1 MLKKK
6 ELLKKLLLLI
16 LTLILFS
23 CASYK
28 NKPKD
33 EVPAWIEKVPAGDAD
48 YEYFTASG
56 TNKNFTLAEADAK
69 NNLINE
75 IIRYLGVSIKTETT
89 TTALGSVENLEK
101 ILKSEISQSSAANI
115 KKLKIKNRY
124 TKKNK
129 DSLTV
134 YLLAEYDKNELRK
147 ERDRLLKIAEEKI
160 LSVSEPQKK
169 ADDFFESKKYY
180 SAAIYY
186 AKAASAALSSGIENG
201 DIKFRQNIS
210 NAKESLKKIKLNLQK
225 DNLENTSNEFLIP
238 INIGTFEERVPLLV
252 SYKTKVKNTTS
263 IIIEG
268 IETDQNGT
276 ANFILNDEKIEREG
290 RIRIELDISE
300 IKQILGPKD
309 FDEYQEALKELQQI
323 VFKQVINFEFTK
335 PENKIKKEKEQKG
348 TVSLFIE
355 QTDSKNAI
363 IEEKILDILKDMNFK
378 TISAKNENQSA
389 DFIIYARIETDEVS
403 KAADGF
409 LVRLNADIEIKNPNT
424 QEIIYKKNISKRGAG
439 FTEKEAHRSA
449 SVAIAKAIALVF
461 NGIIDE

>member
-1 MLKKK
+1 MLKKQ
-6 ELLKKLLLLI
+6 LLKKLLLLI
-16 LTLILFS
+16 LTLTLFS
-23 CASYK
+23 CTSYK
-28 NKPKD
+28 NKP
-33 EVPAWIEKVPAGDAD
+33 EEQVPAWIEKVPAGDAD

-75 IIRYLGVSIKTETT
+75 IVRYLGVSIKTETT

-147 ERDRLLKIAEEKI
+147 ERDRLLKIAEERI
-160 LSVSEPQKK
+160 SSVSEPQKK
-169 ADDFFESKKYY
+169 ADEFVASKKYY
-180 SAAIYY
+180 SAALYY
-186 AKAASAALSSGIENG
+186 TKAAAAALSSGIENG

-225 DNLENTSNEFLIP
+225 DNLENTSNDFLIP

-276 ANFILNDEKIEREG
+276 ANFILHDEKIEPKA
-290 RIRIELDISE
+290 RIRIELDMSE
-300 IKQILGPKD
+300 IKQILGSKD
-309 FDEYQEALKELQQI
+309 CDEYQEAVKELQQI
-323 VFKQVINFEFTK
+323 VFKQIINFEFKK
-335 PENKIKKEKEQKG
+335 PENKIKKEQKG

-355 QTDSKNAI
+355 QTDSKNSI

-378 TISAKNENQSA
+378 TISAKNENPAA
-389 DFIIYARIETDEVS
+389 DFFIYARIETDEAS

-409 LVRLNADIEIKNPNT
+409 LVRLNADIEIKNLNT
-424 QEIIYKKNISKRGAG
+424 QEILYKKNISKRGAG

-449 SVAIAKAIALVF
+449 SVAIAKAIALAF
-461 NGIIDE
+461 SEIIDE

>member
-1 MLKKK
+1 MLKKQ
-6 ELLKKLLLLI
+6 LLKKLLLLI

-28 NKPKD
+28 NKPED
-33 EVPAWIEKVPAGDAD
+33 EVPVWIEKVPAGNAD

-101 ILKSEISQSSAANI
+101 ILKSEISQSSTANI

-180 SAAIYY
+180 SAALYY
-186 AKAASAALSSGIENG
+186 TKAASAALSSGIENG

-276 ANFILNDEKIEREG
+276 ANFILHDEKIEPKA

-300 IKQILGPKD
+300 IKQILGSKD
-309 FDEYQEALKELQQI
+309 FDEYQEAVKELQQI
-323 VFKQVINFEFTK
+323 VFKQIINFEFKK
-335 PENKIKKEKEQKG
+335 PENKIKKEQKG

-355 QTDSKNAI
+355 QADSKNSI

-378 TISAKNENQSA
+378 TISAKNENPAA
-389 DFIIYARIETDEVS
+389 DFFIYAKIETDEAS

-461 NGIIDE
+461 NGIIE

>member
-1 MLKKK
+1 MQKKQ
-6 ELLKKLLLLI
+6 LLKKLLLLI
-16 LTLILFS
+16 LTLTLFS

-28 NKPKD
+28 NKS
-33 EVPAWIEKVPAGDAD
+33 EEEQPAWIEKVPAGDAD

-180 SAAIYY
+180 SAALYY
-186 AKAASAALSSGIENG
+186 TKAASAALSSGIENG

-210 NAKESLKKIKLNLQK
+210 NAKESLKRIKLNLQN
-225 DNLENTSNEFLIP
+225 DSLEDSLNKTLILV
-238 INIGTFEERVPLLV
+238 NIGTAEENVPLLV
-252 SYKTKVKNTTS
+252 SYKTKVKNTTT

-276 ANFILNDEKIEREG
+276 ANFILHDEKIEPKA

-300 IKQILGPKD
+300 IKQILGSKD
-309 FDEYQEALKELQQI
+309 FDEYQEAVKELQQI
-323 VFKQVINFEFTK
+323 VFKQIINFEFKK
-335 PENKIKKEKEQKG
+335 PENKRKKEKEQKG

-355 QTDSKNAI
+355 RTDSKNAI
-363 IEEKILDILKDMNFK
+363 IEDKILDILKDMNFK
-378 TISAKNENQSA
+378 TISAKNENPSA
-389 DFIIYARIETDEVS
+389 DFFIYARIETDEVS

>member
-1 MLKKK
+1 MLKKQ
-6 ELLKKLLLLI
+6 LLKKILLLI
-16 LTLILFS
+16 LTLTLFS
-23 CASYK
+23 CTSYK
-28 NKPKD
+28 NKP
-33 EVPAWIEKVPAGDAD
+33 EEELPAWIENVPAGDAD

-89 TTALGSVENLEK
+89 TTALGSVENLDK

-169 ADDFFESKKYY
+169 ADEFFESKKYY
-180 SAAIYY
+180 SAALYY

-225 DNLENTSNEFLIP
+225 DSLEDSLNKTLILV
-238 INIGTFEERVPLLV
+238 NIGTSEENVPLLV
-252 SYKTKVKNTTS
+252 SYKTKVKNSTT

-268 IETDQNGT
+268 IETNQNGT
-276 ANFILNDEKIEREG
+276 ANFILHDEKIEPKA

-300 IKQILGPKD
+300 IKQILGSKD

-323 VFKQVINFEFTK
+323 VFKQVINVEFTK
-335 PENKIKKEKEQKG
+335 PENKTKKEEKG

-355 QTDSKNAI
+355 QADSKNSI

-378 TISAKNENQSA
+378 TISAKNENPAA
-389 DFIIYARIETDEVS
+389 DFFIYARIETDEVS

-409 LVRLNADIEIKNPNT
+409 LVRLNADIEIKDPNT
-424 QEIIYKKNISKRGAG
+424 QEILYKKNISKRGAG

>member
-1 MLKKK
+1 MQKKK
-6 ELLKKLLLLI
+6 QLLKKILLLI
-16 LTLILFS
+16 LTLISFS

-28 NKPKD
+28 NKP
-33 EVPAWIEKVPAGDAD
+33 EEELPAWIEKVPAGDAD

-180 SAAIYY
+180 SAALYY
-186 AKAASAALSSGIENG
+186 TKAASAALSSGIENG

-210 NAKESLKKIKLNLQK
+210 NAKESLKRIKLNLQK
-225 DNLENTSNEFLIP
+225 DSLEDSLNKTLILV
-238 INIGTFEERVPLLV
+238 NIGTAEEKVPLLV
-252 SYKTKVKNTTS
+252 SYKTKVKNSTT

-276 ANFILNDEKIEREG
+276 ANFILHDEKIEPKA

-300 IKQILGPKD
+300 IKQILGSKD
-309 FDEYQEALKELQQI
+309 FDEYQETLKELQQI
-323 VFKQVINFEFTK
+323 IFKQIINFEFK
-335 PENKIKKEKEQKG
+335 NPENKIKKEKEQKG

-355 QTDSKNAI
+355 QADSKNSI

-378 TISAKNENQSA
+378 TISAKNENPAA
-389 DFIIYARIETDEVS
+389 DFFIYARIETDEAS

>member
-1 MLKKK
+1 MQKKK
-6 ELLKKLLLLI
+6 QLLKKLLLLI
-16 LTLILFS
+16 LTLTLFS

-28 NKPKD
+28 NKS
-33 EVPAWIEKVPAGDAD
+33 EEEQPAWIEKVPAGDAD

-89 TTALGSVENLEK
+89 TTALGSIENLEK
-101 ILKSEISQSSAANI
+101 ILKSEISQSSTANI

-147 ERDRLLKIAEEKI
+147 ERDRLLKIAEEKM

-180 SAAIYY
+180 SAALYY
-186 AKAASAALSSGIENG
+186 TKAASAALSSGIENG

-225 DNLENTSNEFLIP
+225 DSLENTSNEFLIP

-276 ANFILNDEKIEREG
+276 ANFILHDEKIEPKA

-300 IKQILGPKD
+300 IKQILGSKD

-323 VFKQVINFEFTK
+323 IFKQIINFEFK
-335 PENKIKKEKEQKG
+335 NPENKIKKEKEQKG

-355 QTDSKNAI
+355 QADSKNSI

-424 QEIIYKKNISKRGAG
+424 QEILYKKNISKRGAG

-461 NGIIDE
+461 NGIIE

>member
-1 MLKKK
+1 MQKKK

-28 NKPKD
+28 NKS
-33 EVPAWIEKVPAGDAD
+33 EEELPAWIENVPAGDAD

-89 TTALGSVENLEK
+89 TSALGSIENLEK

-124 TKKNK
+124 SQKNK
-129 DSLTV
+129 NGLTV
-134 YLLAEYDKNELRK
+134 YLLAEYDKQELRK

-180 SAAIYY
+180 SAALYY
-186 AKAASAALSSGIENG
+186 TKAASAALSSGIENG

-225 DNLENTSNEFLIP
+225 DNLENTSNDFLIP

-252 SYKTKVKNTTS
+252 SYKTKVKNTAS

-276 ANFILNDEKIEREG
+276 ANFILHDEKIEPKA

-300 IKQILGPKD
+300 IKQILGSKD
-309 FDEYQEALKELQQI
+309 FDEYQEAVKELQQI
-323 VFKQVINFEFTK
+323 IFKQIINFEFK
-335 PENKIKKEKEQKG
+335 NPENKIKKEQKE

-355 QTDSKNAI
+355 QADSKNSI

-378 TISAKNENQSA
+378 TISAKNENPAA
-389 DFIIYARIETDEVS
+389 DFFIYARIETDEAS

-424 QEIIYKKNISKRGAG
+424 QEILYKKNISKRGAG

-449 SVAIAKAIALVF
+449 SVAIAKAIALAF

>member
-1 MLKKK
+1 MLKKQ
-6 ELLKKLLLLI
+6 LLKKLLLLI
-16 LTLILFS
+16 LTLTLFS

-28 NKPKD
+28 SKP
-33 EVPAWIEKVPAGDAD
+33 EEELPVWIEKVPASDTD

-89 TTALGSVENLEK
+89 TTALGSVENLDK

-124 TKKNK
+124 TQKNK

-147 ERDRLLKIAEEKI
+147 ESNRLLKIAEEKI

-180 SAAIYY
+180 SAALYY
-186 AKAASAALSSGIENG
+186 TKAASAALSSGIENG

-225 DNLENTSNEFLIP
+225 DNLENTSNDFLIP

-252 SYKTKVKNTTS
+252 SYKTKVKNTTT

-276 ANFILNDEKIEREG
+276 ANFILHDEKIEPKA

-300 IKQILGPKD
+300 IKQILGSKD
-309 FDEYQEALKELQQI
+309 FDEYQEAVKELQQI
-323 VFKQVINFEFTK
+323 IFKQIINFEFK
-335 PENKIKKEKEQKG
+335 NPENKIKKEQKE

-355 QTDSKNAI
+355 QADSKNSI

-378 TISAKNENQSA
+378 TISAKNENPAA
-389 DFIIYARIETDEVS
+389 DFFIYARIETDEAS

-424 QEIIYKKNISKRGAG
+424 QEILYKKNISKRGAG

>member
-1 MLKKK
+1 MLKKQ
-6 ELLKKLLLLI
+6 LLKKILLLI
-16 LTLILFS
+16 LTLISLS

-28 NKPKD
+28 NKP
-33 EVPAWIEKVPAGDAD
+33 EEELPAWIEKVPAGDAD

-89 TTALGSVENLEK
+89 TTALGSIENLEK

-169 ADDFFESKKYY
+169 ANDFFESKKYY
-180 SAAIYY
+180 SAALYY

-225 DNLENTSNEFLIP
+225 DSLENTSNEFLIP

-252 SYKTKVKNTTS
+252 SYKTKIRNTTS

-276 ANFILNDEKIEREG
+276 ANFILHDEKIEPKA
-290 RIRIELDISE
+290 RIRIELDIFE
-300 IKQILGPKD
+300 IKQILGSKD
-309 FDEYQEALKELQQI
+309 FDEYQEALKELQQT
-323 VFKQVINFEFTK
+323 VFKQIINFEFKK

-363 IEEKILDILKDMNFK
+363 TEEKILDILKDMNFK

-449 SVAIAKAIALVF
+449 SVAIAKAIALAF

>member
-28 NKPKD
+28 NKS
-33 EVPAWIEKVPAGDAD
+33 EEELPAWIEKVPDGDAD

-75 IIRYLGVSIKTETT
+75 IIRYLGVSIKTETI
-89 TTALGSVENLEK
+89 TTALGSIENLEK

-180 SAAIYY
+180 SAALYY
-186 AKAASAALSSGIENG
+186 TKAASAALSSGIENG

-276 ANFILNDEKIEREG
+276 ANFILHDEKIEPKA

-300 IKQILGPKD
+300 IKQILGSKD
-309 FDEYQEALKELQQI
+309 FDEYQEAVKELQQI
-323 VFKQVINFEFTK
+323 VFKQIINFEFKK
-335 PENKIKKEKEQKG
+335 PENKIKKEQKG

-355 QTDSKNAI
+355 QADSKNSI

-378 TISAKNENQSA
+378 TISAKNENPAA
-389 DFIIYARIETDEVS
+389 DFFIYAKIETDEAS

-449 SVAIAKAIALVF
+449 SVVIAKAIALVF

>member
-1 MLKKK
+1 MQKKK
-6 ELLKKLLLLI
+6 ELLKKILLLI
-16 LTLILFS
+16 LTLTLFS

-28 NKPKD
+28 NKPED
-33 EVPAWIEKVPAGDAD
+33 EVPVWIEKVPASDAD

-56 TNKNFTLAEADAK
+56 TNTNFTLAEADAK

-75 IIRYLGVSIKTETT
+75 IVRYLGVSIKTETT

-134 YLLAEYDKNELRK
+134 YLLAEYDKQELRK

-180 SAAIYY
+180 SAALYY
-186 AKAASAALSSGIENG
+186 TKAASAALSSGIENG

-210 NAKESLKKIKLNLQK
+210 NAKESLKRIKLNLQN
-225 DNLENTSNEFLIP
+225 DSLEDSLNKTLILV
-238 INIGTFEERVPLLV
+238 NIGTAEENVPLLV
-252 SYKTKVKNTTS
+252 SYKTKVKNTTT

-276 ANFILNDEKIEREG
+276 ANFILHDEKIEPKA

-300 IKQILGPKD
+300 IKQILGSKD
-309 FDEYQEALKELQQI
+309 FDEYQEAVNELQQI
-323 VFKQVINFEFTK
+323 VFKQIINFEFKK

-355 QTDSKNAI
+355 QADSKNSI

-378 TISAKNENQSA
+378 TISSKNENPAA
-389 DFIIYARIETDEVS
+389 DFFIYARIETDEAS
-403 KAADGF
+403 KTADGF

-424 QEIIYKKNISKRGAG
+424 QEILYKKNISKRGAG

-461 NGIIDE
+461 NGIIE

>member
-28 NKPKD
+28 NKS
-33 EVPAWIEKVPAGDAD
+33 EEELPAWIEKVPDGDAD

-75 IIRYLGVSIKTETT
+75 IIRYLGVSIKTETI
-89 TTALGSVENLEK
+89 TTALGSIENLEK

-180 SAAIYY
+180 SAALYY
-186 AKAASAALSSGIENG
+186 TKAASAALSSGIENG

-276 ANFILNDEKIEREG
+276 ANFILHDEKIEPKA

-300 IKQILGPKD
+300 IKQILGSKD
-309 FDEYQEALKELQQI
+309 FDEYQEAVKELQQI
-323 VFKQVINFEFTK
+323 VFKQIINFEFKK

-355 QTDSKNAI
+355 QADSKNSI

-378 TISAKNENQSA
+378 TISAKNENPAA
-389 DFIIYARIETDEVS
+389 DFFIYAKIETDEAS

>member
-1 MLKKK
+1 MLKKQ
-6 ELLKKLLLLI
+6 LLKKLLLLI

-28 NKPKD
+28 NKP
-33 EVPAWIEKVPAGDAD
+33 EEQVPAWIEKVPASDAN

-180 SAAIYY
+180 SAALYY
-186 AKAASAALSSGIENG
+186 TKAASAALSSGIENG

-210 NAKESLKKIKLNLQK
+210 NAKDSLKKIKLNLQK
-225 DNLENTSNEFLIP
+225 DNLENTSNDFLIP

-252 SYKTKVKNTTS
+252 SYKTKVKNSTT

-276 ANFILNDEKIEREG
+276 ANFILHDEKIEPKA

-300 IKQILGPKD
+300 IKQILGSKD

-323 VFKQVINFEFTK
+323 IFKQIINFEFK
-335 PENKIKKEKEQKG
+335 NPENKIKKEKEQKG

-355 QTDSKNAI
+355 QADSKNSI

-378 TISAKNENQSA
+378 TISAKNENPSA
-389 DFIIYARIETDEVS
+389 DFFIYARIETDETS

>member
-6 ELLKKLLLLI
+6 ELLKKILLLI
-16 LTLILFS
+16 LTLISLS

-28 NKPKD
+28 NKP
-33 EVPAWIEKVPAGDAD
+33 EEELPAWIEKVPAGDAD

-89 TTALGSVENLEK
+89 TTALGSIENLEK

-180 SAAIYY
+180 SAALYY
-186 AKAASAALSSGIENG
+186 TKAASAALSSGIENG

-210 NAKESLKKIKLNLQK
+210 NAKESLKKININLQK
-225 DNLENTSNEFLIP
+225 NNLENTSNDFLIP

-276 ANFILNDEKIEREG
+276 ANFILHDEKIEPKA

-300 IKQILGPKD
+300 IKQILGSKD
-309 FDEYQEALKELQQI
+309 FDEYQEAVKELQQI
-323 VFKQVINFEFTK
+323 VFKQIINFEFKK
-335 PENKIKKEKEQKG
+335 PENKIKKEQKG

-355 QTDSKNAI
+355 QADSKNSI

-378 TISAKNENQSA
+378 TISAKNENPAA
-389 DFIIYARIETDEVS
+389 DFFIYAKIETDEAS

-449 SVAIAKAIALVF
+449 SVAIAKVIALVF
-461 NGIIDE
+461 SEIIDE

>member
-1 MLKKK
+1 MLKKQ
-6 ELLKKLLLLI
+6 LLKKLLLLI

-28 NKPKD
+28 NKPED
-33 EVPAWIEKVPAGDAD
+33 EVPVWIEKVPAGDAD

-180 SAAIYY
+180 SAALYY
-186 AKAASAALSSGIENG
+186 TKAASAALSSGIENG

-210 NAKESLKKIKLNLQK
+210 NAKDSLKKIKLNLQK
-225 DNLENTSNEFLIP
+225 DSLEDSLNETLIP
-238 INIGTFEERVPLLV
+238 INIGTTEENVPLLV

-276 ANFILNDEKIEREG
+276 ANFILHDEKIEPKA

-300 IKQILGPKD
+300 IKQILGSKD
-309 FDEYQEALKELQQI
+309 FDEYQEAVKELQQI
-323 VFKQVINFEFTK
+323 IFKQIINFEFK
-335 PENKIKKEKEQKG
+335 NPENKIKKEKEQKG

-355 QTDSKNAI
+355 QADSKNSI

-378 TISAKNENQSA
+378 TISAKNENPSA
-389 DFIIYARIETDEVS
+389 DFFIYARIETDETS

>member
-1 MLKKK
+1 MLKKQ
-6 ELLKKLLLLI
+6 LLKKILLLI
-16 LTLILFS
+16 LTLTLFS

-28 NKPKD
+28 NKP
-33 EVPAWIEKVPAGDAD
+33 EEQVSAWIEKVPASDAN

-147 ERDRLLKIAEEKI
+147 ERNRLLKIAEEKI

-169 ADDFFESKKYY
+169 ADEFVASKKYY
-180 SAAIYY
+180 SAALYY
-186 AKAASAALSSGIENG
+186 TKAASAALSSGIENG

-210 NAKESLKKIKLNLQK
+210 NAKESLKRIKLNLQN
-225 DNLENTSNEFLIP
+225 DSLEDSLNKTLILV
-238 INIGTFEERVPLLV
+238 NIGTAEENVPLLV
-252 SYKTKVKNTTS
+252 SYKTKVKNSTT
-263 IIIEG
+263 IIIER

-276 ANFILNDEKIEREG
+276 ANFILHDEKIEPKA

-300 IKQILGPKD
+300 IKQILGSKD
-309 FDEYQEALKELQQI
+309 FDEYQEAVNELQQI
-323 VFKQVINFEFTK
+323 VFKQIINFEFKK
-335 PENKIKKEKEQKG
+335 PENKIKKEQKG

-355 QTDSKNAI
+355 QTDSKNSI

-378 TISAKNENQSA
+378 TISAKNENPAA
-389 DFIIYARIETDEVS
+389 DFFIYARIETDEVS

-424 QEIIYKKNISKRGAG
+424 QEILYKKNISKRGAG

-449 SVAIAKAIALVF
+449 SVAIAKAIALAF
-461 NGIIDE
+461 SAIIDE

>member
-1 MLKKK
+1 MLKKQ
-6 ELLKKLLLLI
+6 LLKKILLLI
-16 LTLILFS
+16 LTLTLFS

-28 NKPKD
+28 NKS
-33 EVPAWIEKVPAGDAD
+33 EEELPAWIEKVPAGDAD

-134 YLLAEYDKNELRK
+134 YLLAEYDKQELRK

-169 ADDFFESKKYY
+169 ADNFFESKKYY
-180 SAAIYY
+180 SAALYY
-186 AKAASAALSSGIENG
+186 TKAASAALSSGIENG

-225 DNLENTSNEFLIP
+225 DSLENTSNEFLIP

-252 SYKTKVKNTTS
+252 SYKTKVKNTTT

-276 ANFILNDEKIEREG
+276 ANFILHDEKIEPKA

-300 IKQILGPKD
+300 IKQILGSKD
-309 FDEYQEALKELQQI
+309 FDEYQEAIKELQQI
-323 VFKQVINFEFTK
+323 IFKQIINFEFKK

-355 QTDSKNAI
+355 QADSKNSI

-378 TISAKNENQSA
+378 TISAKNENPAA
-389 DFIIYARIETDEVS
+389 DFFIYARIETDEAS

-424 QEIIYKKNISKRGAG
+424 QEILYKKNISKRGAG

-449 SVAIAKAIALVF
+449 SVAIAKVIALVF
-461 NGIIDE
+461 SEIIE

>member
-1 MLKKK
+1 MQKKK
-6 ELLKKLLLLI
+6 QLLKKLLLLI
-16 LTLILFS
+16 LTLTLFS

-28 NKPKD
+28 NKS
-33 EVPAWIEKVPAGDAD
+33 EEEQPAWIEKVPAGDAD
-48 YEYFTASG
+48 YEYVTASG

-89 TTALGSVENLEK
+89 TTALGSIENLEK
-101 ILKSEISQSSAANI
+101 ILKSEISQSSTANI

-147 ERDRLLKIAEEKI
+147 ERDRLLKIAEEKM

-180 SAAIYY
+180 SAALYY
-186 AKAASAALSSGIENG
+186 TKAASAALSSGIENG

-225 DNLENTSNEFLIP
+225 DNLENTSNDFLIP

-276 ANFILNDEKIEREG
+276 ANFILHDEKIEPKA

-300 IKQILGPKD
+300 IKQILGSKD

-323 VFKQVINFEFTK
+323 IFKQIINFEFK
-335 PENKIKKEKEQKG
+335 NPENKIKKEKEQKG

-355 QTDSKNAI
+355 QADSKNSI

-378 TISAKNENQSA
+378 TISAKNENPSA
-389 DFIIYARIETDEVS
+389 DFFIYARIETDEAS

-424 QEIIYKKNISKRGAG
+424 QEILYKKNISKRGAG

-461 NGIIDE
+461 NGIIE

>member
-1 MLKKK
+1 MQKKTQA
-6 ELLKKLLLLI
+6 LKKLLLLI
-16 LTLILFS
+16 LTLTLFS
-23 CASYK
+23 CTSYK
-28 NKPKD
+28 NKP
-33 EVPAWIEKVPAGDAD
+33 EEELPAWVEKVPAGNAD

-89 TTALGSVENLEK
+89 TTALGSAENIEK

-124 TKKNK
+124 SQKNK
-129 DSLTV
+129 NGLTV

-147 ERDRLLKIAEEKI
+147 ERNRLLKIAEEKI
-160 LSVSEPQKK
+160 LSISEPQKK
-169 ADDFFESKKYY
+169 ADEFVASKKYY
-180 SAAIYY
+180 SAALYY

-225 DNLENTSNEFLIP
+225 DRLKDSLNETLIP
-238 INIGTFEERVPLLV
+238 INIGISEENVPLLI
-252 SYKTKVKNTTS
+252 SYKTKIKNNTS

-276 ANFILNDEKIEREG
+276 ANFILHDEKIEPKAL
-290 RIRIELDISE
+290 IRIELDISE
-300 IKQILGPKD
+300 INQILGSKD
-309 FDEYQEALKELQQI
+309 FDEYQKAVKELQQI
-323 VFKQVINFEFTK
+323 VFKQVIHFEFK
-335 PENKIKKEKEQKG
+335 KNENKIKNEKKQKG
-348 TVSLFIE
+348 SVSLFIE
-355 QTDSKNAI
+355 QDNLKSLN
-363 IEEKILDILKDMNFK
+363 IEEKISDILKDMNFK
-378 TISAKNENQSA
+378 TISAKNETPSA
-389 DFIIYARIETDEVS
+389 DFFIYAIIETDEVS

-409 LVRLNADIEIKNPNT
+409 LVRLNADIEIKNQNT
-424 QEIIYKKNISKRGAG
+424 QEILYKKNISKRGAG

-449 SVAIAKAIALVF
+449 SIAMAKAIASAF
-461 NGIIDE
+461 REIADE

>member
-1 MLKKK
+1 MLKKQ
-6 ELLKKLLLLI
+6 LLKKILLLI
-16 LTLILFS
+16 LTLTLFS

-28 NKPKD
+28 NKS
-33 EVPAWIEKVPAGDAD
+33 EEELPAWIEKVPAGDAD

-147 ERDRLLKIAEEKI
+147 ERNRLLKIAEEKI

-169 ADDFFESKKYY
+169 ADEFVASKKYY
-180 SAAIYY
+180 SAALYY
-186 AKAASAALSSGIENG
+186 TKAASAALSSGIENG

-210 NAKESLKKIKLNLQK
+210 NAKESLKRIKLNLQN
-225 DNLENTSNEFLIP
+225 DSLEDSLNKTLILV
-238 INIGTFEERVPLLV
+238 NIGTAEENVPLLV
-252 SYKTKVKNTTS
+252 SYKTKVKNSTT
-263 IIIEG
+263 IIIER

-276 ANFILNDEKIEREG
+276 ANFILHDEKIEPKA

-300 IKQILGPKD
+300 IKQILGSKD
-309 FDEYQEALKELQQI
+309 FDEYQEAVNELQQI
-323 VFKQVINFEFTK
+323 VFKQIINFEFKK
-335 PENKIKKEKEQKG
+335 PENKIKKEQKG

-355 QTDSKNAI
+355 QTDSKNSI

-378 TISAKNENQSA
+378 TISAKNENPAA
-389 DFIIYARIETDEVS
+389 DFFIYARIETDEVS

-424 QEIIYKKNISKRGAG
+424 QEILYKKNISKRGAG

-461 NGIIDE
+461 NGIIE

>member
-1 MLKKK
+1 MLKKQ
-6 ELLKKLLLLI
+6 LLKKILLLI
-16 LTLILFS
+16 LTLTLFS

-28 NKPKD
+28 NKPED
-33 EVPAWIEKVPAGDAD
+33 EVPVWIEKVPAGDAD

-124 TKKNK
+124 SQKNK
-129 DSLTV
+129 NGLTV
-134 YLLAEYDKNELRK
+134 YLLAEYDKQELRK

-180 SAAIYY
+180 SAALYY
-186 AKAASAALSSGIENG
+186 TKAASAALSSGIENG

-252 SYKTKVKNTTS
+252 SYKTKVRNTTS

-276 ANFILNDEKIEREG
+276 ANFILHDEKIEPKA

-300 IKQILGPKD
+300 IKQILGSKD
-309 FDEYQEALKELQQI
+309 FDEYQEAVKELQQI
-323 VFKQVINFEFTK
+323 IFKQIINFEFK
-335 PENKIKKEKEQKG
+335 NPENKIKKEKEQKG

-355 QTDSKNAI
+355 QADSKNSI

-378 TISAKNENQSA
+378 TISAKNENPAA
-389 DFIIYARIETDEVS
+389 DFFIYARIETDEAS

-461 NGIIDE
+461 NGIIE

>member
-1 MLKKK
+1 MQKKQ
-6 ELLKKLLLLI
+6 LLKKILLPI
-16 LTLILFS
+16 LTLALFS

-28 NKPKD
+28 NKT
-33 EVPAWIEKVPAGDAD
+33 EEQVPAWIEKVPAGDAD

-180 SAAIYY
+180 SAALYY
-186 AKAASAALSSGIENG
+186 TKAASAALSSGIENG

-210 NAKESLKKIKLNLQK
+210 NAKESLKRIKLNLQN
-225 DNLENTSNEFLIP
+225 DSLEDSLNKTLILV
-238 INIGTFEERVPLLV
+238 NIGTAEENVPLLV
-252 SYKTKVKNTTS
+252 SYKTKVKNTTT

-276 ANFILNDEKIEREG
+276 ANFILHDEKIEPKA

-300 IKQILGPKD
+300 IKQILGSKD
-309 FDEYQEALKELQQI
+309 FDEYQEAVKELQQI
-323 VFKQVINFEFTK
+323 VFKQIINFEFKK

-355 QTDSKNAI
+355 QADSKNSI

-378 TISAKNENQSA
+378 TISAKNENPAA
-389 DFIIYARIETDEVS
+389 DFFIYARIETNEAS

-424 QEIIYKKNISKRGAG
+424 QEILYKKNISKRGAG

>member
-1 MLKKK
+1 MQKKQ
-6 ELLKKLLLLI
+6 LLKKLLLLI

-28 NKPKD
+28 NKPED
-33 EVPAWIEKVPAGDAD
+33 EVPVWIEKVPAGNAD

-169 ADDFFESKKYY
+169 ADDFFENKKYY
-180 SAAIYY
+180 SAALYY

-276 ANFILNDEKIEREG
+276 ANFILHDEKIEPKA

-300 IKQILGPKD
+300 IKQILGSKD
-309 FDEYQEALKELQQI
+309 FDEYQEAVKELQQI
-323 VFKQVINFEFTK
+323 VFKQIINFEFKK
-335 PENKIKKEKEQKG
+335 PENKIKKEQKG

-355 QTDSKNAI
+355 QADSKNSI

-378 TISAKNENQSA
+378 TISAKNENPAA
-389 DFIIYARIETDEVS
+389 DFFIYARIETDEVS

-424 QEIIYKKNISKRGAG
+424 QEILYKKNISKRGAG

>member
-1 MLKKK
+1 MLKK
-6 ELLKKLLLLI
+6 ELLKKILLLI
-16 LTLILFS
+16 LTLTLFS

-28 NKPKD
+28 NKPED
-33 EVPAWIEKVPAGDAD
+33 EVPVWIEKVPAGDAD

-180 SAAIYY
+180 SAALYY
-186 AKAASAALSSGIENG
+186 TKAASAALSSGIENG

-210 NAKESLKKIKLNLQK
+210 NAKDSLKKIKLNLQK
-225 DNLENTSNEFLIP
+225 DNLENTSNDFLIP

-276 ANFILNDEKIEREG
+276 ANFILHDEKIEPKA

-300 IKQILGPKD
+300 IKQILGSKD

-323 VFKQVINFEFTK
+323 IFKQIINFEFK
-335 PENKIKKEKEQKG
+335 NPENKIKKEKEQKG

-355 QTDSKNAI
+355 QADSKNSI

-378 TISAKNENQSA
+378 TISAKNENPSA
-389 DFIIYARIETDEVS
+389 DFFIYARIETDETS

>member
-1 MLKKK
+1 MLKKQ
-6 ELLKKLLLLI
+6 LLKKLLLLI
-16 LTLILFS
+16 LTLTLFS
-23 CASYK
+23 CTSYK
-28 NKPKD
+28 SKP
-33 EVPAWIEKVPAGDAD
+33 EEELPAWIEKVPAGDAD

-180 SAAIYY
+180 SAALYY
-186 AKAASAALSSGIENG
+186 TKAASAALSSGIENG

-210 NAKESLKKIKLNLQK
+210 NAKESLKRIKLNLQK
-225 DNLENTSNEFLIP
+225 DSLEDSLNKTLILV
-238 INIGTFEERVPLLV
+238 NIGTAEEKVPLLV
-252 SYKTKVKNTTS
+252 SYKTKVKNSTT

-276 ANFILNDEKIEREG
+276 ANFILHDEKIEREG

-300 IKQILGPKD
+300 IKQILGSKD

-378 TISAKNENQSA
+378 TISAKNENPAA
-389 DFIIYARIETDEVS
+389 DFFIYARIETDEVS

-449 SVAIAKAIALVF
+449 SVAIAKVIALVF
-461 NGIIDE
+461 SEIIDE

>member
-1 MLKKK
+1 MQKKK
-6 ELLKKLLLLI
+6 QLLKKLLLLI
-16 LTLILFS
+16 LTLTLFS

-28 NKPKD
+28 NKS
-33 EVPAWIEKVPAGDAD
+33 EEEQPAWIEKVPAGDAD

-89 TTALGSVENLEK
+89 TTALGSIENLEK
-101 ILKSEISQSSAANI
+101 ILKSEISQSSTANI

-147 ERDRLLKIAEEKI
+147 ERDRLLKIAEEKM

-180 SAAIYY
+180 SAALYY
-186 AKAASAALSSGIENG
+186 TKAASAALSSGIENG

-225 DNLENTSNEFLIP
+225 DNLENTSNDFLIP

-276 ANFILNDEKIEREG
+276 ANFILHDEKIEPKA

-300 IKQILGPKD
+300 IKQILGSKD

-323 VFKQVINFEFTK
+323 IFKQIINFEFK
-335 PENKIKKEKEQKG
+335 NPENKTKNEKEQKG

-355 QTDSKNAI
+355 QADSKNSI

-378 TISAKNENQSA
+378 TISAKNENPSA
-389 DFIIYARIETDEVS
+389 DFFIYARIETDEAS

-424 QEIIYKKNISKRGAG
+424 QEILYKKNISKRGAG

-461 NGIIDE
+461 NGIIE

>member
-1 MLKKK
+1 MQKKK
-6 ELLKKLLLLI
+6 QLLKKLLLLI
-16 LTLILFS
+16 LTLISFS

-28 NKPKD
+28 NKP
-33 EVPAWIEKVPAGDAD
+33 EEELPAWIEKVPAGDAD

-89 TTALGSVENLEK
+89 TTALGSIENLEK

-169 ADDFFESKKYY
+169 ADEFVASKKYY
-180 SAAIYY
+180 SAALYY
-186 AKAASAALSSGIENG
+186 TKAASAALSSGIENG

-252 SYKTKVKNTTS
+252 SYKTKVKNTTT

-276 ANFILNDEKIEREG
+276 ANFILHDEKIEPKA

-300 IKQILGPKD
+300 IKQILGSKD
-309 FDEYQEALKELQQI
+309 FDEYQEAVKELQQI
-323 VFKQVINFEFTK
+323 VFKQIINFEFKK

-355 QTDSKNAI
+355 QADSKNSI

-378 TISAKNENQSA
+378 TISAKNENPAA
-389 DFIIYARIETDEVS
+389 DFFIYARIETDEVS

-409 LVRLNADIEIKNPNT
+409 LVRLNADIEIKNLNT
-424 QEIIYKKNISKRGAG
+424 QEILYKKNISKRGAG
-439 FTEKEAHRSA
+439 FTESEAQRSA
-449 SVAIAKAIALVF
+449 SMAIAKAIALAFSKAV
-461 NGIIDE
+461 DE

>member
-1 MLKKK
+1 MQKKK
-6 ELLKKLLLLI
+6 QLLKKLLLLI
-16 LTLILFS
+16 LTLTLFS

-28 NKPKD
+28 NKS
-33 EVPAWIEKVPAGDAD
+33 EEEQPAWIEKVPAGDAD

-89 TTALGSVENLEK
+89 TTALGSIENLEK
-101 ILKSEISQSSAANI
+101 ILKSEISQSSTANI

-147 ERDRLLKIAEEKI
+147 ERDRLLKIAEEKM

-180 SAAIYY
+180 SAALYY
-186 AKAASAALSSGIENG
+186 TKAASAALSSGIENG

-225 DNLENTSNEFLIP
+225 DNLENTSNDFLIP

-276 ANFILNDEKIEREG
+276 ANFILHDEKIEPKA

-300 IKQILGPKD
+300 IKQILGSKD

-323 VFKQVINFEFTK
+323 IFKQIINFEFK
-335 PENKIKKEKEQKG
+335 NPENKIKKEKEQKG

-355 QTDSKNAI
+355 QADSKNSI

-378 TISAKNENQSA
+378 TISAKNENPSA
-389 DFIIYARIETDEVS
+389 DFFIYARIETDEAS

-424 QEIIYKKNISKRGAG
+424 QEILYKKNISKRGAG

-461 NGIIDE
+461 NGIIE

>member
-1 MLKKK
+1 MQKKQ
-6 ELLKKLLLLI
+6 LLKKILLLI
-16 LTLILFS
+16 LSLILFS

-28 NKPKD
+28 SKPEED
-33 EVPAWIEKVPAGDAD
+33 LPAWIENVPAGDAD

-147 ERDRLLKIAEEKI
+147 ERDRLLKIAEERI

-169 ADDFFESKKYY
+169 ADEFVASKKYY
-180 SAAIYY
+180 SAALYY
-186 AKAASAALSSGIENG
+186 TKAASAALSSGIENG

-225 DNLENTSNEFLIP
+225 DSLEDSLNETLILV
-238 INIGTFEERVPLLV
+238 NIGTAEENVPLLV
-252 SYKTKVKNTTS
+252 SYKTKVKNSTT

-276 ANFILNDEKIEREG
+276 ANFILHDEKIEPKA

-300 IKQILGPKD
+300 IKQILGSKD
-309 FDEYQEALKELQQI
+309 FDEYQEAVKELQQI
-323 VFKQVINFEFTK
+323 IFKQIINFEFK
-335 PENKIKKEKEQKG
+335 NPENKIKKEKEQKG

-355 QTDSKNAI
+355 QADSKNSI
-363 IEEKILDILKDMNFK
+363 IEEKISDILKNMNFK

-424 QEIIYKKNISKRGAG
+424 QEILYKKNISKRGAG

-449 SVAIAKAIALVF
+449 SVAIAKAIALAFSKIV
-461 NGIIDE
+461 NE

>member
-28 NKPKD
+28 NKS
-33 EVPAWIEKVPAGDAD
+33 EEELPAWIEKVPDGDAD

-89 TTALGSVENLEK
+89 TTALGSIENLEK

-147 ERDRLLKIAEEKI
+147 ERDRLLKLAEEKI

-180 SAAIYY
+180 SAALYY
-186 AKAASAALSSGIENG
+186 TKAASAALSSGIENG

-276 ANFILNDEKIEREG
+276 ANFILHDEKIEPKA

-300 IKQILGPKD
+300 IKHILGSKD

-355 QTDSKNAI
+355 QDNPKNLN

-424 QEIIYKKNISKRGAG
+424 QEILYKKNISKRGAG

-461 NGIIDE
+461 NRIIE

>member
-1 MLKKK
+1 MQKKQ
-6 ELLKKLLLLI
+6 LLKKILLPI
-16 LTLILFS
+16 LTLALFS

-28 NKPKD
+28 NKT
-33 EVPAWIEKVPAGDAD
+33 EEQVPAWIEKVPASDAN

-129 DSLTV
+129 NGLTV

-180 SAAIYY
+180 SAALYY
-186 AKAASAALSSGIENG
+186 TKAASAALSSGIENG

-225 DNLENTSNEFLIP
+225 DSLENTSNEFLIP

-268 IETDQNGT
+268 IETDQNGI
-276 ANFILNDEKIEREG
+276 ANFILHDEKIEREG

-300 IKQILGPKD
+300 IKQILGSKG
-309 FDEYQEALKELQQI
+309 FDEYQEAVKELQQI
-323 VFKQVINFEFTK
+323 IFKQIINFEFK
-335 PENKIKKEKEQKG
+335 NPENKIKKEQKG

-355 QTDSKNAI
+355 QADSKNSI

-378 TISAKNENQSA
+378 TISAKNENPSA
-389 DFIIYARIETDEVS
+389 DFFIYARIETDEVS

-424 QEIIYKKNISKRGAG
+424 QEILYKKNISKRGAG
-439 FTEKEAHRSA
+439 FTESEAQRSA
-449 SVAIAKAIALVF
+449 SIAIAKAIALAF
-461 NGIIDE
+461 SGIVDE

>member
-1 MLKKK
+1 MLKKQ
-6 ELLKKLLLLI
+6 LLKKLLLLI

-28 NKPKD
+28 NKPED

-89 TTALGSVENLEK
+89 TTALGSIENLEK

-160 LSVSEPQKK
+160 LLVSEPQKK

-180 SAAIYY
+180 SAALYY
-186 AKAASAALSSGIENG
+186 TKAASAALSSGIENG

-210 NAKESLKKIKLNLQK
+210 NAKESLKRIKLNLQK
-225 DNLENTSNEFLIP
+225 DSLEDSLNKTLILV
-238 INIGTFEERVPLLV
+238 NIGTAEEKVPLLV
-252 SYKTKVKNTTS
+252 SYKTKVKNSTT

-276 ANFILNDEKIEREG
+276 ANFILHDEKIEREG

-300 IKQILGPKD
+300 IKQILGSKD
-309 FDEYQEALKELQQI
+309 FDEYQEAIKELQQI
-323 VFKQVINFEFTK
+323 IFKQIINFEFK
-335 PENKIKKEKEQKG
+335 NPENKIKKEKEQKG

-355 QTDSKNAI
+355 QADSKNSI

-378 TISAKNENQSA
+378 TISAKNENPAA
-389 DFIIYARIETDEVS
+389 DFFIYARIETDEGS

-409 LVRLNADIEIKNPNT
+409 LVKLNADIEIKNPNT

>member
-1 MLKKK
+1 MQKKKQPLKKI
-6 ELLKKLLLLI
+6 LLLI

-28 NKPKD
+28 NKPED

-89 TTALGSVENLEK
+89 TTALGSIENLEK

-134 YLLAEYDKNELRK
+134 YLLAEYDKQELRK
-147 ERDRLLKIAEEKI
+147 ERNRLLKIAEEKI

-180 SAAIYY
+180 SAALYY
-186 AKAASAALSSGIENG
+186 TKAASAALSSGIENG

-225 DNLENTSNEFLIP
+225 DSLEDSLNETLIP
-238 INIGTFEERVPLLV
+238 INIGTTEENVPLLV
-252 SYKTKVKNTTS
+252 SYKTKVKNTTT

-276 ANFILNDEKIEREG
+276 ANFILHDEKIEPKA

-300 IKQILGPKD
+300 IKQILGSKD
-309 FDEYQEALKELQQI
+309 FDEYQEAVKELQQI
-323 VFKQVINFEFTK
+323 VFKQIINFEFTK

-355 QTDSKNAI
+355 QADSKNSI

-424 QEIIYKKNISKRGAG
+424 QEILYKKNISKRGAG

-449 SVAIAKAIALVF
+449 SVAIAKAITLAF
-461 NGIIDE
+461 SAIIDE

>member
-1 MLKKK
+1 MQKKQ
-6 ELLKKLLLLI
+6 LLKKILLPI
-16 LTLILFS
+16 LTLALFS

-28 NKPKD
+28 NKT
-33 EVPAWIEKVPAGDAD
+33 EEQVPAWIEKVPASDAN

-129 DSLTV
+129 NGLTV

-180 SAAIYY
+180 SAALYY
-186 AKAASAALSSGIENG
+186 TKAASAALSSGIENG

-225 DNLENTSNEFLIP
+225 DSLENTSNEFLIP

-268 IETDQNGT
+268 IETDQNGI
-276 ANFILNDEKIEREG
+276 ANFILHDEKIEREG

-300 IKQILGPKD
+300 IKQILGSKG
-309 FDEYQEALKELQQI
+309 FDEYQEAVKELQQI
-323 VFKQVINFEFTK
+323 IFKQIINFEFK
-335 PENKIKKEKEQKG
+335 NPENKIKKEQKG

-355 QTDSKNAI
+355 QADSKNSI

-378 TISAKNENQSA
+378 TISAKNENPSA
-389 DFIIYARIETDEVS
+389 DFFIYARIETDEVS

-424 QEIIYKKNISKRGAG
+424 QEILYKKNISKRGAG

>member
-1 MLKKK
+1 MQKKK
-6 ELLKKLLLLI
+6 QLLKKILLLI
-16 LTLILFS
+16 LTLISFS

-28 NKPKD
+28 NKP
-33 EVPAWIEKVPAGDAD
+33 EEELPAWIEKVPAGDAD

-180 SAAIYY
+180 SAALYY
-186 AKAASAALSSGIENG
+186 TKAASAALSSGIENG

-210 NAKESLKKIKLNLQK
+210 NAKESLKRIKLNLQK
-225 DNLENTSNEFLIP
+225 DSLEDSLNKTLILV
-238 INIGTFEERVPLLV
+238 NIGTAEEKVPLLV
-252 SYKTKVKNTTS
+252 SYKTKVKNSTT

-276 ANFILNDEKIEREG
+276 ANFILHDEKIEPKA

-300 IKQILGPKD
+300 IKQILGSKD
-309 FDEYQEALKELQQI
+309 FDEYQETLKELQQI
-323 VFKQVINFEFTK
+323 IFKQIRNFEFK
-335 PENKIKKEKEQKG
+335 NPENKIKKEQKG
-348 TVSLFIE
+348 RVSLFIE
-355 QTDSKNAI
+355 QADSKNSI

-378 TISAKNENQSA
+378 TISAKNENPAA
-389 DFIIYARIETDEVS
+389 DFFIYAKIETDEAS